1 MSARRV
7 RIGGALVRGQ
17 PRRDA
22 LAAQAGSQD
31 TLAARHHLTADLAAS
46 LAGINALTDALVAS

>member
-1 MSARRV
+1 MRLSEGNLGV
-7 RIGGALVRGQ
+7 DALV
-17 PRRDA
+17 
-22 LAAQAGSQD
+22 AQAGSQD